1 MHLLFV
7 ILVLYLSFKKGDWKN
22 WETYYPT
29 MLYISLAS
37 FLYEYISHS
46 NFHLWELKEMHILNP
61 MNVHFVH
68 NLIINPLIAF
78 VFLSLYPNKPKKQI
92 IYFLKWV
99 VSFLVF
105 EWIAEKYGLL
115 FYDNGWS
122 FGWSAIFVI
131 TMFPMVRLHHVN
143 KPLALILSVFF
154 AVFYLSVFDY
164 L

>member
-1 MHLLFV
+1 M
-7 ILVLYLSFKKGDWKN
+7 
-22 WETYYPT
+22 
-29 MLYISLAS
+29 
-37 FLYEYISHS
+37 
-46 NFHLWELKEMHILNP
+46 
-61 MNVHFVH
+61 
-68 NLIINPLIAF
+68 
-78 VFLSLYPNKPKKQI
+78 
-92 IYFLKWV
+92 YFLKWV